1 MKINRSDIVIAL
13 GVLACSLLVL
23 AALTFA
29 LSGWRP
35 GGRGHTLMI
44 DYPDITGIHRH
55 SAVRYAGAPAGT
67 VVETRLLTDEERIAS
82 DGSAVRV
89 IIALNKD
96 IPPLPEDIKAT
107 LGSDTLL
114 SEKFVA
120 LSAGSPDKPKL
131 PDGALLRS
139 AGPSGLDALFE
150 SVGPL
155 VKSVDTLVDQLGNT
169 LKGFDRVV
177 DKTGVA
183 VDTFNDGIAD
193 ALPRV
198 SKLADSLKVTSES
211 ATSTVERINKLVQDV
226 DPAVKED
233 LSKLGSALDDL
244 SKTLGSAGRLM
255 TNTDKQVSS
264 RMEELSVVLQN
275 LKVASTH
282 AKALTK
288 ALGEKP
294 NRLIFSGKPKP
305 LPTEQEI
312 LRTTRPV
319 PIR

>member
-1 MKINRSDIVIAL
+1 VKTNRSDILIAL
-13 GVLACSLLVL
+13 GVLGCSLLVL
-23 AALTFA
+23 AALTYA
-29 LSGWRP
+29 LSGWQP
-35 GGRGHTLMI
+35 GGRGRTLRI
-44 DYPDITGIHRH
+44 DYPDVTGIRRH
-55 SAVRYAGAPAGT
+55 SAVRYAGAPAGE
-67 VVETRLLTDEERIAS
+67 VVDIRLLTDEERVAS
-82 DGSAVRV
+82 ANAAVRV
-89 IIALNKD
+89 TIKLDKD
-96 IPPLPEDIKAT
+96 VPPLPDDVKPT
-107 LGSDTLL
+107 LSSDTLL

-120 LSAGSPDKPKL
+120 LSAGSPDRPKL
-131 PDGALLRS
+131 EDGALLRS
-139 AGPSGLDALFE
+139 AGASGLDALFE

-155 VKSVDTLVDQLGNT
+155 VKSVDALVDQLGNT

-183 VDTFNDGIAD
+183 VDTFNDGISD

-198 SKLADSLKVTSES
+198 SKLADSLKTTSES
-211 ATSTVERINKLVQDV
+211 ANSAVSRINKLVEDV

-233 LSKLGSALDDL
+233 LQKLSTSLEDL
-244 SKTLGSAGRLM
+244 SKTLESAGRLM
-255 TNTDKQVSS
+255 NNTDKQIAG
-264 RMEELSVVLQN
+264 RMQELSVVLQN

-294 NRLIFSGKPKP
+294 SRLIFSGKPKA
-305 LPTEQEI
+305 LPSEQEI